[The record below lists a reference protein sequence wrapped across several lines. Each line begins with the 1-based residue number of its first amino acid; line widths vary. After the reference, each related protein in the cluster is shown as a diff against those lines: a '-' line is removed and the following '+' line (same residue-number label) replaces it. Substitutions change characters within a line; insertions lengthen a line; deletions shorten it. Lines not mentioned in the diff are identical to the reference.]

1 MKNSAVIIPLMF
13 LIVVIIGVNDLTS
26 MFSQWDLIGSGSE
39 VSIVQKSGRALLS
52 LWPFMTGLVGIWV
65 LYTMSQTK
73 KGDLTLSIAIIL
85 TVFLISYTLYQWQRG
100 KGGMGSQLEDDEAA
114 SARKWTGTAWEAAAQ
129 TCTAASAA
137 ACNSETEGRYIIGAA
152 AGETVGTIGDG
163 NDYRDTATYGT
174 TYCGWTTEEGSS
186 TCKLYGREDGG
197 DECTVLLPTSSG
209 EMSLFGEMG
218 HKVYRAVF
226 YFTIVVVAV
235 CASVHVPDG
244 YFTNITIAL
253 PVIAVVG
260 VDMVLSWF
268 YSEYINSNEGEYNFA
283 ARDVAVKDTL
293 GADQGDDWTTGA
305 GAQYKENTRA
315 TINPEMLLINFMRG
329 DNGSSA
335 TGSDAAWFTDPAGAG
350 TALGITVHQD
360 DRTFINSHFVFTTA
374 FYLVLMFLLIVYSMG
389 FFGNSASIVPVY
401 VALFIIFTF
410 PFIMTQV
417 FLQECSINTTIAG
430 VTGTDMRNTPTKT
443 APTAQAG
450 LNIDDPYANSGHITT
465 GNLYPSPKVRLNKNI
480 NEIREERSKP
490 GMCTLEKY
498 GGIQT
503 LAVTSLLIAVLTS
516 IENKNHKVVAMII
529 SLTLIFAI
537 ESMVSKTGRV
547 RVSVAASPYQLKGC
561 TGTADAVPATCT
573 SPTGNST
580 YVPGQRTATCEEAAT
595 YFETERCTSLRHIPI
610 SGSRTQETAP
620 DTNLCT
626 LTPAATPA
634 SPGAPAPG
642 SCAASPAN
650 TDSSV
655 ASCTYVAP
663 VAAAGQTVPAD
674 KALCDDVTG
683 NDLNTARACNAQLT
697 VGGAQACRYERALP
711 GSPVACGRGRLLNQG
726 ATCEFGCT
734 GVPAHIPTCDLDS
747 TTDSTAACPAGCTE
761 DRGAGTQ

>member
-443 APTAQAG
+443 APTAQVG

-561 TGTADAVPATCT
+561 TGTADAVPATC
-573 SPTGNST
+573 SGISSS
-580 YVPGQRTATCEEAAT
+580 YVPGRKVATCEEDAVT
-595 YFETERCTSLRHIPI
+595 PVVIERCTSLRHIPT
-610 SGSRTQETAP
+610 SASATQETVA
-620 DTNLCT
+620 DTTLCT
-626 LTPAATPA
+626 LTPADGVT
-634 SPGAPAPG
+634 PG
-642 SCAASPAN
+642 SCVPDGANNASGAI
-650 TDSSV
+650 

-663 VAAAGQTVPAD
+663 VTAAGQTVLAD
-674 KALCDDVTG
+674 ATACGGVTG
-683 NDLNTARACNAQLT
+683 NDLNTATSCLAVRTVADANAP
-697 VGGAQACRYERALP
+697 ACRYEPASP
-711 GSPVACGRGRLLNQG
+711 GSPVACGRGR
-726 ATCEFGCT
+726 AVDSTSACEVGCT
-734 GVPAHIPTCDLDS
+734 PVAEYVPTCDLNS
-747 TTDSTAACPAGCTE
+747 GTDSTAACPSGCRE
-761 DRGAGTQ
+761 VRGAGTQ

>member
-152 AGETVGTIGDG
+152 AGETVGTIDTG

-293 GADQGDDWTTGA
+293 GAAQGDDWTTGA

-443 APTAQAG
+443 ASTAQTV
-450 LNIDDPYANSGHITT
+450 NIDDPYANSGHITT

-547 RVSVAASPYQLKGC
+547 RESVAASPYQLKGC
-561 TGTADAVPATCT
+561 TGTADAVTATCT
-573 SPTGNST
+573 SATGIST
-580 YVPGQRTATCEEAAT
+580 YVPGEKLATCVEAVT
-595 YFETERCTSLRHIPI
+595 YAETERCTSLLHIATRTD
-610 SGSRTQETAP
+610 GSAVVDS
-620 DTNLCT
+620 DTTLCA
-626 LTPAATPA
+626 LTPATSSPSA
-634 SPGAPAPG
+634 STAG
-642 SCAASPAN
+642 SCAPTAAN
-650 TDSSV
+650 QGAAI
-655 ASCTYVAP
+655 ASCTYVAT
-663 VAAAGQTVPAD
+663 VTAAGQTVPAD

-683 NDLNTARACNAQLT
+683 NDLNTANICNAQLM
-697 VGGAQACRYERALP
+697 VGGAQACRYERASP

-726 ATCEFGCT
+726 AACEAGCT
-734 GVPAHIPTCDLDS
+734 AADAHIPTCDLDV
-747 TTDSTAACPAGCTE
+747 TTNNTAACPAGCTE
-761 DRGAGTQ
+761 ARGAGTQ